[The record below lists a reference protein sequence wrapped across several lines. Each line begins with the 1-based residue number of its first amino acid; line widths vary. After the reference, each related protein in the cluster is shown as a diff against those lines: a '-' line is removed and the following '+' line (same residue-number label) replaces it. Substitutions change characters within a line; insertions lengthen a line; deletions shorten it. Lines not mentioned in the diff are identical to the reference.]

1 MSAAS
6 SAPGSDSRPGSLGGP
21 DAAGANAPV
30 APVAASAPGRAVPAV
45 SPPLEIV
52 QPPSD
57 TPVKEVLDQLRAA
70 ADLGN
75 PQAACR
81 VALEMRRC
89 GHWFE
94 LSREPSDS
102 PLYVAF
108 APMLRAGKALCAG
121 VDEND
126 VRNNA
131 WRYLWQAAEAGN
143 VAAMTEFAITPVVD
157 GFDNPAA
164 SADAWLHYRD
174 HAREFLTTAVN
185 DGDVEAAYWGVAFM
199 GTGNSFGG
207 RGVFK
212 ADPYTALVWAEAILP
227 FLDPQRQQN
236 RQYWIDQLEPKLPP
250 DRVLQAQQ
258 DAIALRARMAA
269 AGATRVHWPAGN
281 DGPTN
286 PAVDCNK

>member
-1 MSAAS
+1 MA
-6 SAPGSDSRPGSLGGP
+6 
-21 DAAGANAPV
+21 
-30 APVAASAPGRAVPAV
+30 
-45 SPPLEIV
+45 IV
-52 QPPSD
+52 QPPPD
-57 TPVKEVLDQLRAA
+57 TPVKEVLDQLRPA

-89 GHWFE
+89 GEMFA
-94 LSREPSDS
+94 LSRIPPDNPGYPQFQQMAHASE
-102 PLYVAF
+102 
-108 APMLRAGKALCAG
+108 KLCAG

-143 VAAMTEFAITPVVD
+143 VAAMTEFAINPVVD
-157 GFDNPAA
+157 GRDNPAA
-164 SADAWLHYRD
+164 SADAWLLFRD
-174 HAREFLTTAVN
+174 HAQEFLTTAVN
-185 DGDVEAAYWGVAFM
+185 DGDVEAAYWGVGFM
-199 GTGNSFGG
+199 DTGNSFGG
-207 RGVFK
+207 PGVFK

-250 DRVLQAQQ
+250 DRVLQARQ

-281 DGPTN
+281 DGPTD